1 MTKRPTKKAAPPADA
16 APAMPPAASTAA
28 PSDGTLPS
36 EGGGDAGGSEVL
48 PFGAAVGVQPAPV
61 LPSTLEELAAA
72 TSIERAA
79 LDQAV
84 ADLGPEIPFMPIG
97 AALELNSLDERIAAL
112 SAEDRDLLV
121 MALAKAGHL
130 QRQEIAAGAVMG
142 VQLDPITTP
151 AAEIKV
157 AAGPRQEFEVISAV
171 QLDGG
176 FYDIGDPI
184 FLTRAAH
191 IELKLAGAV
200 SGEWDERDQ

>member
-1 MTKRPTKKAAPPADA
+1 MTKRPTKKTAPPADA
-16 APAMPPAASTAA
+16 APAIPPAASTAA
-28 PSDGTLPS
+28 PSDGSSPS
-36 EGGGDAGGSEVL
+36 EGGGDAGGSEAL
-48 PFGAAVGVQPAPV
+48 PFSAADGVQPAPV
-61 LPSTLEELAAA
+61 SSSAEGSSLSTGDALPARPLLFMDVALNLADNLR
-72 TSIERAA
+72 TGDI
-79 LDQAV
+79 V
-84 ADLGPEIPFMPIG
+84 V
-97 AALELNSLDERIAAL
+97 SLDERIAAL

-130 QRQEIAAGAVMG
+130 PTQEIAAGAAIG

-151 AAEIKV
+151 VAEIKV

-171 QLDGG
+171 QLDGS

-200 SGEWDERDQ
+200 SGEWDERDE